1 LVADWHSVCNSALA
15 RSADCQSAKQQ
26 IANLRYGAVRDREAG
41 IVSLR
46 LHSKGNVGAEPKGEV
61 EAEVLAPIKE
71 RRA

>member
-1 LVADWHSVCNSALA
+1 MLADWLSVCNSALA

-41 IVSLR
+41 NVSQR
-46 LHSKGNVGAEPKGEV
+46 LHRKGNVGAKAKGEV
-61 EAEVLAPIKE
+61 VAEILAAIKE